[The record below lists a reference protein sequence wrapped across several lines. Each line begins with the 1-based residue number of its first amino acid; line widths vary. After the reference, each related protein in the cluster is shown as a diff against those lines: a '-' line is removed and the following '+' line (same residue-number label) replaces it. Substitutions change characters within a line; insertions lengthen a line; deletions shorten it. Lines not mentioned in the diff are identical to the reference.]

1 MHRLQAYVEDR
12 EQVQAVQLRCELKPD
27 LFGVGIQLVRR
38 LRTLVGVRGLGR

>member
-1 MHRLQAYVEDR
+1 MHRLRADVEDR

-27 LFGVGIQLVRR
+27 LFGVDVQMLWR